1 MARAIWKGSISFGL
15 VHIPVGLFSAASPD
29 ELSFRQLDKRN
40 MSPIG
45 YRKYN
50 KNTGE
55 EVDGAEIVKAFEYES
70 GQYVVLS
77 DEDLKRANPEKTQT
91 VEITDF
97 VDLDDIEPVYLDK
110 PYYLAP
116 TTKNKKGYALLRE
129 ALKRTRKVGI
139 AKVVIRSREYLSAV
153 VPQGDV
159 LVLEILRYPHEIRA
173 TDDLDVPHGELKDL
187 GVNERELEM
196 AERLVE
202 GMTTEWDPS
211 RYQDTY
217 RDDLMQLIQQRIESG
232 QTDAPD
238 ETPVEEIEAAE
249 KGDVIDIMALLKRS
263 VEATGRGERV
273 AADTERA
280 PAAAKKPKKGAAAN
294 PEAPKKND
302 EPLPWEDEA
311 PAKAARPARASG
323 KAAKAAPAPAMDDV
337 LPWEDE
343 APAVPAR
350 PAARGSGKAAGE
362 PIAKPAP
369 RSAVAASKPRA
380 KQRKTA

>member
-15 VHIPVGLFSAASPD
+15 VQIPVGLFSAASPD

-45 YRKYN
+45 YKKYN

-55 EVDGAEIVKAFEYES
+55 DVDSDEIVKGYEYES
-70 GQYVVLS
+70 GHYVVLS
-77 DEDLKRANPEKTQT
+77 DEDLRRANPEKTQT

-97 VDLDDIEPVYLDK
+97 VDLDDIEAVYFDK

-116 TTKNKKGYALLRE
+116 TGKNKKAYALLRE

-139 AKVVIRSREYLSAV
+139 AKVVIRSREYLAAV

-159 LVLEILRYPHEIRA
+159 LVLEILRYPQEIRS
-173 TDDLDVPHGELKDL
+173 TDDLEVPHGDVAAL
-187 GVNERELEM
+187 GLNERELEM

-202 GMTTEWDPS
+202 GMTGEWDPAK
-211 RYQDTY
+211 YTDTY

-232 QTDAPD
+232 NTNAPD
-238 ETPVEEIEAAE
+238 ETPVEEIAE
-249 KGDVIDIMALLKRS
+249 PKGDVIDIMALLKRS
-263 VEATGRGERV
+263 VEATGRGERI

-280 PAAAKKPKKGAAAN
+280 PAAKKPKKGAK
-294 PEAPKKND
+294 PEAPGKDD

-311 PAKAARPARASG
+311 PAKPARPARASA
-323 KAAKAAPAPAMDDV
+323 KAAKAAPAPTMDDV

-343 APAVPAR
+343 APARPAR
-350 PAARGSGKAAGE
+350 PAARGAGKAAGE
-362 PIAKPAP
+362 PVAKPAP
-369 RSAVAASKPRA
+369 RPAVAASKPRA

>member
-15 VHIPVGLFSAASPD
+15 VQIPVGLFSAASPD

-55 EVDGAEIVKAFEYES
+55 DVDGDEIVKAFEYES

-97 VDLDDIEPVYLDK
+97 VDLDDIEAVYFDK

-116 TTKNKKGYALLRE
+116 TGKNKKAYALLRE

-159 LVLEILRYPHEIRA
+159 LVLEILRYPQEIRS
-173 TDDLDVPHGELKDL
+173 TDDLEVPHGDVAAL
-187 GVNERELEM
+187 GLNERELEM

-202 GMTTEWDPS
+202 GMTGEWDPAK
-211 RYQDTY
+211 YTDTY

-232 QTDAPD
+232 NTNAPD
-238 ETPVEEIEAAE
+238 ETPVEEIADP

-263 VEATGRGERV
+263 VEATGRGERI

-280 PAAAKKPKKGAAAN
+280 PSAKKPKKAKAEPEPAPAAAKGDD
-294 PEAPKKND
+294 PF
-302 EPLPWEDEA
+302 PWDDEA
-311 PAKAARPARASG
+311 PAKPAKPARASG
-323 KAAKAAPAPAMDDV
+323 KVAKAAAAPSMDDV

-343 APAVPAR
+343 APAKPAR
-350 PAARGSGKAAGE
+350 PAARGSGKPAGE

-369 RSAVAASKPRA
+369 RPAVAASKPRA

>member
-15 VHIPVGLFSAASPD
+15 VQIPVGLFSAASPD

-40 MSPIG
+40 LSPIG
-45 YRKYN
+45 YKKYN

-55 EVDGAEIVKAFEYES
+55 DVDGEEIVKGYEYES
-70 GQYVVLS
+70 GHYVVLS
-77 DEDLKRANPEKTQT
+77 DEDLRRANPEKTQT

-97 VDLDDIEPVYLDK
+97 VDLDDIEAVYFDK

-116 TTKNKKGYALLRE
+116 TGKNKKAYALLRE

-159 LVLEILRYPHEIRA
+159 LVLEILRYPQEIRS
-173 TDDLDVPHGELKDL
+173 TDDLEVPHGDVAELGL
-187 GVNERELEM
+187 NERELEM

-202 GMTTEWDPS
+202 GMTSEWEPAK
-211 RYQDTY
+211 YTDTY
-217 RDDLMQLIQQRIESG
+217 RNDLMQLIQQRIESG
-232 QTDAPD
+232 NTNAPD
-238 ETPVEEIEAAE
+238 ETPVEEVVAE

-263 VEATGRGERV
+263 VEATGRGDRAI

-280 PAAAKKPKKGAAAN
+280 PSAKKPKK
-294 PEAPKKND
+294 
-302 EPLPWEDEA
+302 
-311 PAKAARPARASG
+311 AKAEA
-323 KAAKAAPAPAMDDV
+323 AAPAPVVSDDDV

-343 APAVPAR
+343 APAKPAKPAR
-350 PAARGSGKAAGE
+350 PAARAPE
-362 PIAKPAP
+362 PPAKPAP
-369 RSAVAASKPRA
+369 RSTVAASKPRA

>member
-15 VHIPVGLFSAASPD
+15 VNIPVGLFSAASPD

-45 YRKYN
+45 YKKYN
-50 KNTGE
+50 KNTGDDVE
-55 EVDGAEIVKAFEYES
+55 GDEIVKGYEYES
-70 GQYVVLS
+70 GHCVVLS

-97 VDLDDIEPVYLDK
+97 VDLDDIEAVYFDK

-116 TTKNKKGYALLRE
+116 TGKNKKGYALLRE

-139 AKVVIRSREYLSAV
+139 AKVVIRSREYLAAV

-159 LVLEILRYPHEIRA
+159 LLLEILRYPHEIRSA
-173 TDDLDVPHGELKDL
+173 DDLEVPQGDIQSL

-202 GMTTEWDPS
+202 GMTADWEPS

-217 RDDLMQLIQQRIESG
+217 RDDLMQLIQARIESG

-238 ETPVEEIEAAE
+238 E
-249 KGDVIDIMALLKRS
+249 
-263 VEATGRGERV
+263 
-273 AADTERA
+273 
-280 PAAAKKPKKGAAAN
+280 
-294 PEAPKKND
+294 
-302 EPLPWEDEA
+302 
-311 PAKAARPARASG
+311 
-323 KAAKAAPAPAMDDV
+323 
-337 LPWEDE
+337 
-343 APAVPAR
+343 
-350 PAARGSGKAAGE
+350 
-362 PIAKPAP
+362 
-369 RSAVAASKPRA
+369 
-380 KQRKTA
+380 

>member
-15 VHIPVGLFSAASPD
+15 VNIPVGLFSAASPD

-45 YRKYN
+45 YKKYN
-50 KNTGE
+50 KNTGDDVE
-55 EVDGAEIVKAFEYES
+55 SDEIVKGYEYES
-70 GQYVVLS
+70 GHYVVLS
-77 DEDLKRANPEKTQT
+77 DEDLRRANPEKTQT

-97 VDLDDIEPVYLDK
+97 VDLDEIEAVYFDK

-116 TTKNKKGYALLRE
+116 TGKNKKGYALLRE
-129 ALKRTRKVGI
+129 ALRRTRKVGI
-139 AKVVIRSREYLSAV
+139 AKVVIRSREYLAAV
-153 VPQGDV
+153 VPQADV
-159 LVLEILRYPHEIRA
+159 LLLEILRYPHEIRSA
-173 TDDLDVPHGELKDL
+173 DDLEVPHGELKDL

-202 GMTTEWDPS
+202 GMTAQWDPT

-217 RDDLMQLIQQRIESG
+217 RDDLMQLIQARIESG

-238 ETPVEEIEAAE
+238 ETPVAEIDAE
-249 KGDVIDIMALLKRS
+249 KSGDVIDIMALLKRS
-263 VEATGRGERV
+263 VEATGRGERI

-280 PAAAKKPKKGAAAN
+280 PSAKKPKKAKAEPEPAPAAAKAD
-294 PEAPKKND
+294 EAF
-302 EPLPWEDEA
+302 PWDDEA
-311 PAKAARPARASG
+311 PAKPARASG
-323 KAAKAAPAPAMDDV
+323 KAAKAAPAPTMDDV
-337 LPWEDE
+337 LPWEGE
-343 APAVPAR
+343 APAKPAR
-350 PAARGSGKAAGE
+350 PAARGSGKTAGE

>member
-45 YRKYN
+45 YKKYN

-55 EVDGAEIVKAFEYES
+55 DVESDEIVKGYEYES
-70 GQYVVLS
+70 GHYVVLS
-77 DEDLKRANPEKTQT
+77 DEDLRRANPEKTQT

-97 VDLDDIEPVYLDK
+97 VDLDDIDPVYLDK

-202 GMTTEWDPS
+202 GMTAEWDPAK
-211 RYQDTY
+211 YQDTY
-217 RDDLMQLIQQRIESG
+217 RDDLMQLIQARIESG

-238 ETPVEEIEAAE
+238 ETPVAEIEAGE

-263 VEATGRGERV
+263 VEATGRGERI
-273 AADTERA
+273 AADTGRA
-280 PAAAKKPKKGAAAN
+280 PAAPKKSKKAAA
-294 PEAPKKND
+294 AKTDD

-311 PAKAARPARASG
+311 PARPAKPARASG
-323 KAAKAAPAPAMDDV
+323 KAPRAAPAPTMDDV

-343 APAVPAR
+343 APARPAR
-350 PAARGSGKAAGE
+350 PAARGSGKPAGE

>member
-15 VHIPVGLFSAASPD
+15 VNIPVGLFSAASPD

-45 YRKYN
+45 YKKYN
-50 KNTGE
+50 KNTGDDVE
-55 EVDGAEIVKAFEYES
+55 SDEIVKGYEYES
-70 GQYVVLS
+70 GHYVVLS
-77 DEDLKRANPEKTQT
+77 DEDLRRANPEKTQT

-97 VDLDDIEPVYLDK
+97 VDLDEIEAVYFDK

-159 LVLEILRYPHEIRA
+159 LLLEILRYPHEIRSA
-173 TDDLDVPHGELKDL
+173 DDLEVPQGELKDL

-202 GMTTEWDPS
+202 GMTAEWEPAK
-211 RYQDTY
+211 YQDTY
-217 RDDLMQLIQQRIESG
+217 RDDLMQLIQARIESG

-238 ETPVEEIEAAE
+238 ETPVAEIEAGE

-263 VEATGRGERV
+263 VEATGRGERI

-280 PAAAKKPKKGAAAN
+280 PAAKKPKKGAAAKA
-294 PEAPKKND
+294 EAPAKDD

-311 PAKAARPARASG
+311 PAKPAKPARASG
-323 KAAKAAPAPAMDDV
+323 KAPKAASPPTMDDV

-343 APAVPAR
+343 APARPAR
-350 PAARGSGKAAGE
+350 PAARGSGKPAGE

-369 RSAVAASKPRA
+369 RSSVAASKPRA

>member
-15 VHIPVGLFSAASPD
+15 VQIPVGLFSAASPD

-45 YRKYN
+45 YKKYN

-55 EVDGAEIVKAFEYES
+55 DVDSDEIVKGYEYES
-70 GQYVVLS
+70 GHYVVLS
-77 DEDLKRANPEKTQT
+77 DEDLRRANPEKTQT

-97 VDLDDIEPVYLDK
+97 VDLDDIEAVYFDK

-116 TTKNKKGYALLRE
+116 TGKNKKAYALLRE

-139 AKVVIRSREYLSAV
+139 AKVVIRSREYLAAV

-159 LVLEILRYPHEIRA
+159 LVLEILRYPQEIRS
-173 TDDLDVPHGELKDL
+173 TDDLEVPHGDVAAL
-187 GVNERELEM
+187 GLNERELEM
-196 AERLVE
+196 AQRLVE
-202 GMTTEWDPS
+202 GMTGDWDPAK
-211 RYQDTY
+211 YTDTY

-232 QTDAPD
+232 NTNAPD
-238 ETPVEEIEAAE
+238 ETPVEEIAE
-249 KGDVIDIMALLKRS
+249 PKGDVIDIMALLKRS
-263 VEATGRGERV
+263 VEATGRGERI

-280 PAAAKKPKKGAAAN
+280 PSAKKPKKGAKA
-294 PEAPKKND
+294 EAPGKDD

-311 PAKAARPARASG
+311 PAKAARPARASA
-323 KAAKAAPAPAMDDV
+323 KAAKAAPAPTMDDV

-343 APAVPAR
+343 APARPAR
-350 PAARGSGKAAGE
+350 PAARGAEKAAGD
-362 PIAKPAP
+362 PVAKPAP
-369 RSAVAASKPRA
+369 RPAVAASKPRA

>member
-15 VHIPVGLFSAASPD
+15 VNIPVGLFSAASPD

-45 YRKYN
+45 YKKYN
-50 KNTGE
+50 KNTGDDVE
-55 EVDGAEIVKAFEYES
+55 SEEIVKGYEYES
-70 GQYVVLS
+70 GHYVVLS
-77 DEDLKRANPEKTQT
+77 DEDLRRANPEKTQT

-97 VDLDDIEPVYLDK
+97 VDLDEIEAVYFDK

-116 TTKNKKGYALLRE
+116 TGKNKKGYALLRE

-139 AKVVIRSREYLSAV
+139 AKVVIRSREYLAAV

-159 LVLEILRYPHEIRA
+159 LLLEILRYPHEIRSA
-173 TDDLDVPHGELKDL
+173 DDLEVPQGELKDL
-187 GVNERELEM
+187 GVNDREVEM

-202 GMTTEWDPS
+202 GMTAEWDPS
-211 RYQDTY
+211 RYHDSY
-217 RDDLMQLIQQRIESG
+217 RDDLMQLIQARIESG

-238 ETPVEEIEAAE
+238 ETPVEEIETGDR
-249 KGDVIDIMALLKRS
+249 GDVIDIMALLKRS
-263 VEATGRGERV
+263 VEATGRGERI

-280 PAAAKKPKKGAAAN
+280 PAAKKPRKAAAAK
-294 PEAPKKND
+294 PEA
-302 EPLPWEDEA
+302 
-311 PAKAARPARASG
+311 AKPD
-323 KAAKAAPAPAMDDV
+323 DDV

-343 APAVPAR
+343 APAKAPKPAR
-350 PAARGSGKAAGE
+350 AARASAKDEDDA
-362 PIAKPAP
+362 AKPAP
-369 RSAVAASKPRA
+369 RSTAASKPRS